1 VKQYDSNYI
10 GGRWEP
16 VQAPGAIDVHA
27 AASGGVIARVPASG
41 ADEVDRAV
49 AAARQAFDAWA
60 ALPGGRRAGFL
71 KAIADGLAGRAD
83 ELARIIAAEVGMPLK
98 LASRIQVGA
107 PVLAWQRYAAH
118 AEAGMP
124 AETVGHSRIV
134 REPAGV
140 VGCIT
145 PWNYPLH
152 QITAKVAAALAAGC
166 TVVLKPSEVAPGA
179 AYALAEVVHAAGLP
193 AGVFNLVMGA
203 GPVAGEALAAHPDV
217 DMVSFTGSTRA
228 GSRVAAVAA
237 ATVKRVALELGG
249 KSASVVLDDA
259 KLVDAVKAT
268 VGSCFLNS
276 GQTCSAL
283 TRLIVP
289 AAAVEEAGRLAVEF
303 AGAFRV
309 GDPLDPA
316 TRLGPLASREQ
327 QERVRGY
334 IGRAAAAGLP
344 MLCGGPDMPEG
355 LSEGYYVR
363 PTVFGPVPAD
373 AEIARE
379 EVFGPVLC
387 ILAHQGDD
395 DAVRL
400 ANASAYGLAAAVW
413 SGDPERA
420 LAVAGRLRAG
430 QVDVNGAPFNLDA
443 PFGGYGHSGYGR
455 ENGVWGLHEFMEIKS
470 IQVPA

>member
-1 VKQYDSNYI
+1 MKQYDSNYI